1 MFRVGYRH
9 CFTVDENLICTVRRE
24 EAPEEDEEKVEEE
37 NERAKEMGRERRD
50 TQRKERE
57 TEKERE
63 REREGGTGA
72 EGGRL
77 DGCCLV

>member
-37 NERAKEMGRERRD
+37 NERAKEIGRERRD
-50 TQRKERE
+50 TP
-57 TEKERE
+57 EKGVRDGE